1 MAKKQNKKKGIE
13 DDGRSITAW
22 MHGHGEGV
30 TYQGSLDHG
39 CCTAFS
45 RSGPYACLACRKA
58 EEAEGPDRNVEE
70 AHALIVRRMHGGHA
84 TYRASVTTVVT
95 SSAYLF
101 NFLLLLLCCTVADF
115 AR

>member
-70 AHALIVRRMHGGHA
+70 AHALIVRRMRGA
-84 TYRASVTTVVT
+84 MPRT
-95 SSAYLF
+95 
-101 NFLLLLLCCTVADF
+101 
-115 AR
+115 ARQ